1 MPKPQEP
8 ETAGNIACEIRKQ
21 GVMRVCVQLQFSVLY
36 DPELMGTAH
45 FHVAIHTSSN
55 LIHFFFFFGRIS
67 LCTPGICYVDQDGL
81 QLIDIKVPLPPK
93 YWD

>member
-1 MPKPQEP
+1 MPKPREP

-21 GVMRVCVQLQFSVLY
+21 GVMRVCVQLQFSFLY

-55 LIHFFFFFGRIS
+55 LIHFFLGGAES
-67 LCTPGICYVDQDGL
+67 HYA
-81 QLIDIKVPLPPK
+81 PLGFAM
-93 YWD
+93 